1 MYDCIKFITK
11 KAWEI
16 SENTGGDKEK
26 IQALSLAKDCVI
38 NKLELLTNATVAQ
51 VIKLKSIPNNKVLCT
66 ISVRS

>member
-1 MYDCIKFITK
+1 MTALNSLQR

-16 SENTGGDKEK
+16 SENTEGDKEK

-38 NKLELLTNATVAQ
+38 NKLELLTNTTVAQ
-51 VIKLKSIPNNKVLCT
+51 VIKLKSIPTNKVLCT